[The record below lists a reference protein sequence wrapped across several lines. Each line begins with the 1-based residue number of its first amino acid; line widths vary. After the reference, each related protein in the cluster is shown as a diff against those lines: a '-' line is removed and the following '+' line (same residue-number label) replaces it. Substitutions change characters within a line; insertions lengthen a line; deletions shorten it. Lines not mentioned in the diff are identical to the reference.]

1 MWHIYKEPG
10 LLQRIRAELHDHF
23 GNRSIRTINPKELLC
38 LSLLQSV
45 YAETL
50 RLYTEIY
57 IMVSSSQADVQ
68 LGNWRLPKESIGLLN
83 SSLSHQDAIFW
94 NTKDGR
100 HPVDSFWA
108 DRFLIDPND
117 PSSGPINP
125 AVREPLCGKKARQG
139 RPTNGKPYFSTDG
152 LEASWFPYG
161 GGYSICPGRHLAKN
175 VIIHV
180 CAILATE
187 FDVEFVT
194 DSLVLDK
201 WRFGLGMAAPTN
213 ALPFRIQ
220 KRQDL

>member
-1 MWHIYKEPG
+1 MS
-10 LLQRIRAELHDHF
+10 DHF

-38 LSLLQSV
+38 LSLLQSI

-57 IMVSSSQADVQ
+57 IMVSPSQADVP
-68 LGNWRLPKESIGLLN
+68 LGRWRLPKHSIGLLN
-83 SSLSHQDAIFW
+83 SSLSHQDASFW
-94 NTKDGR
+94 NTKGGR

-108 DRFLIDPND
+108 DRFIIDPSD

-125 AVREPLCGKKARQG
+125 AVRGPLGSKAARQETS
-139 RPTNGKPYFSTDG
+139 TNAKPYFSTDG

-180 CAILATE
+180 CAVLTRE
-187 FDVEFVT
+187 FDVEFLA

-201 WRFGLGMAAPTN
+201 WRFGLGIAAPIN
-213 ALPFRIQ
+213 ALPFRMQRRRKI
-220 KRQDL
+220 